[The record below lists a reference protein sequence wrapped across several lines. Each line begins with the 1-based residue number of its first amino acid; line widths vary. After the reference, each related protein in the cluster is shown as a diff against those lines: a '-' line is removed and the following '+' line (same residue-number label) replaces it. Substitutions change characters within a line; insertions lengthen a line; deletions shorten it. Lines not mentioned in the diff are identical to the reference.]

1 MASALVLRTF
11 PFIVELLIVPLEALN
26 ADVNVTTLD
35 CNAVGLGNVIHITFP
50 IGHLLPQ
57 KLALLLGLNEFGA
70 DLVELLVKV
79 AVEPLT
85 KCVESSTDTALRLG
99 KNEHCAE
106 YT

>member
-11 PFIVELLIVPLEALN
+11 PCIVELLIVSLEACN
-26 ADVNVTTLD
+26 ADVDVTTLD
-35 CNAVGLGNVIHITFP
+35 CDAVGLGNVTHITFP
-50 IGHLLPQ
+50 IGHLLSQ
-57 KLALLLGLNEFGA
+57 KLAFLLGLDEFGA

-85 KCVESSTDTALRLG
+85 KCVESSIDAAPRLG